1 MNFSS
6 HESYFAATPA
16 PARERLLLIQAEVER
31 ALPGLQR
38 CISYR
43 MPAFRWAQGRRPFFY
58 FAAFKKH
65 VGIYPPLHADAAL
78 VAETAPYRGPKG
90 NLSFA
95 HDQALPLDL
104 IVRVAQALARQ
115 YGPA

>member
-16 PARERLLLIQAEVER
+16 QARERLVLIQAEVER
-31 ALPGLQR
+31 GLPGLQR

-43 MPAFRWAQGRRPFFY
+43 MPAFRLAQGRTPFFF
-58 FAAFKKH
+58 FAAFKRH
-65 VGIYPPLHADAAL
+65 VGIYPPLNDDAAL
-78 VAETAPYRGPKG
+78 IAETAPYRGPKG

-95 HDQALPLDL
+95 HEQALPLDL
-104 IVRVAQALARQ
+104 IGRVAQALARQ
-115 YGPA
+115 YEHR